1 MATDFGSAHDR
12 HHEDA
17 ELLEN
22 STRLAN
28 ADHLYGFAAECGL
41 KALMTQF
48 GMPVD
53 AAGDPKRPNRV
64 HVDKLWA
71 RYSVYVSDPSSSKY
85 QLGSTNYFDDWR
97 AEDRYAADGYVTQAR
112 LERHRDGAAHVR
124 TLVHQARMEGLLS

>member
-1 MATDFGSAHDR
+1 MIVIMRMRSSWR
-12 HHEDA
+12 
-17 ELLEN
+17 
-22 STRLAN
+22 TRLAN

-53 AAGDPKRPNRV
+53 AAGSPQKGPNRV

-71 RYSVYVSDPSSSKY
+71 RYSEYVSDPSSLTY
-85 QLGSTNYFDDWR
+85 QLASTNYFDDWR

-112 LERHRDGAAHVR
+112 LDRHRDGAAHVR
-124 TLVHQARMEGLLS
+124 ALVRQARVEGLLS